1 MKLFHYSTR
10 YNPQVS
16 PLQVLIAVSEIE
28 KPKTKSF
35 TGVGKCGGGSVT
47 ASQLWG
53 RSDGFGGGKGK
64 QSGAK
69 TDRAKLSEGAG
80 EGMWKGTD
88 QIFHTVLLVARLRT
102 GQSTEAPA

>member
-1 MKLFHYSTR
+1 M
-10 YNPQVS
+10 
-16 PLQVLIAVSEIE
+16 IAVSEME

-35 TGVGKCGGGSVT
+35 TGVGKCGGGSVA
-47 ASQLWG
+47 ASRLWG
-53 RSDGFGGGKGK
+53 RWDGIGGGSKAA
-64 QSGAK
+64 QK

-88 QIFHTVLLVARLRT
+88 QIFHTVLLVPRLRT